1 MLDVKKIRLILE
13 LRESGISDSIIL
25 SAIEKIPREK
35 FIPENFRN
43 QAYDNLALPIGD
55 NQTISQP
62 FVVAKM
68 TQLLELESK
77 HKVLE
82 IGTGSG
88 YQSAVLSKLVRRVY
102 TIERIKNLS
111 IKAENI
117 FKELNSDL
125 KINIPCSGNLTSWAL
140 EGVLLL
146 NSSLTV
152 ESNNPNSH
160 QNIGWKFFTDKV
172 IEVLGNKK
180 DMVYILW
187 GKNAQLK
194 KSLINT
200 QENLVIESAHPS
212 PFSADKGFFGS
223 KPFSKTNDYLID
235 KGKRPI
241 NWKLV

>member
-13 LRESGISDSIIL
+13 LRESGISDAKIL

-68 TQLLELESK
+68 TELLELESK

-117 FKELNSDL
+117 FKELKISNIVPKYADGNLGWKEQIPFDRIIITAATSNISQEISSQIDEGGIIVSPINSKNKQIIVKYK
-125 KINIPCSGNLTSWAL
+125 KINNVLESETYDDVLFVPNLSG
-140 EGVLLL
+140 
-146 NSSLTV
+146 
-152 ESNNPNSH
+152 
-160 QNIGWKFFTDKV
+160 
-172 IEVLGNKK
+172 IE
-180 DMVYILW
+180 
-187 GKNAQLK
+187 
-194 KSLINT
+194 
-200 QENLVIESAHPS
+200 
-212 PFSADKGFFGS
+212 
-223 KPFSKTNDYLID
+223 
-235 KGKRPI
+235 
-241 NWKLV
+241 

>member
-13 LRESGISDSIIL
+13 LRESGISDAKIL

-43 QAYDNLALPIGD
+43 QANDNLALPIGD

-82 IGTGSG
+82 VGTGSG

-117 FKELNSDL
+117 FKELKISNIVTKYADGNLGWKEQIPFDRIIITAATSHISKEISSQIDEGGIIVSPINSKNKQIIIKYK
-125 KINIPCSGNLTSWAL
+125 KINNVLESETYDDVLFVPNLSG
-140 EGVLLL
+140 
-146 NSSLTV
+146 
-152 ESNNPNSH
+152 
-160 QNIGWKFFTDKV
+160 
-172 IEVLGNKK
+172 
-180 DMVYILW
+180 
-187 GKNAQLK
+187 
-194 KSLINT
+194 T
-200 QENLVIESAHPS
+200 Q
-212 PFSADKGFFGS
+212 
-223 KPFSKTNDYLID
+223 
-235 KGKRPI
+235 
-241 NWKLV
+241 

>member
-13 LRESGISDSIIL
+13 LRESGISDAKIL

-82 IGTGSG
+82 VGTGSG
-88 YQSAVLSKLVRRVY
+88 YQSAVLSQLVRRVY

-117 FKELNSDL
+117 FKELKISNIVTKYADGNLGWKEQIPFDRIIITAATSHISKEISSQIDEGGIIVSPINSKNKQIIIKYK
-125 KINIPCSGNLTSWAL
+125 KINNVLESETYDDVLFVPNLSG
-140 EGVLLL
+140 
-146 NSSLTV
+146 
-152 ESNNPNSH
+152 
-160 QNIGWKFFTDKV
+160 
-172 IEVLGNKK
+172 
-180 DMVYILW
+180 
-187 GKNAQLK
+187 
-194 KSLINT
+194 T
-200 QENLVIESAHPS
+200 Q
-212 PFSADKGFFGS
+212 
-223 KPFSKTNDYLID
+223 
-235 KGKRPI
+235 
-241 NWKLV
+241 

>member
-13 LRESGISDSIIL
+13 LRESGISDAKIL

-82 IGTGSG
+82 VGTGSG
-88 YQSAVLSKLVRRVY
+88 YQSAVLSKLARRVY

-117 FKELNSDL
+117 FKELKISNIVTKYADGNLGWKEQIPFDRIIITAATSNISKEISSQIDEGGIIVSPINNKNKQIIIKYK
-125 KINIPCSGNLTSWAL
+125 KINNVLESETYDDVLFVPNLSG
-140 EGVLLL
+140 
-146 NSSLTV
+146 
-152 ESNNPNSH
+152 
-160 QNIGWKFFTDKV
+160 
-172 IEVLGNKK
+172 
-180 DMVYILW
+180 
-187 GKNAQLK
+187 
-194 KSLINT
+194 T
-200 QENLVIESAHPS
+200 Q
-212 PFSADKGFFGS
+212 
-223 KPFSKTNDYLID
+223 
-235 KGKRPI
+235 
-241 NWKLV
+241 

>member
-13 LRESGISDSIIL
+13 LRESGISDAKIL

-82 IGTGSG
+82 VGTGSG

-117 FKELNSDL
+117 FKELKISNIVTKYADGNLGWKEQIPFDRIIITAATSHISKEISSQIDEGGIIVSPINSKNKQIIIKYK
-125 KINIPCSGNLTSWAL
+125 KINNVLESETYDDVLFVPNLY
-140 EGVLLL
+140 G
-146 NSSLTV
+146 
-152 ESNNPNSH
+152 
-160 QNIGWKFFTDKV
+160 
-172 IEVLGNKK
+172 
-180 DMVYILW
+180 
-187 GKNAQLK
+187 
-194 KSLINT
+194 T
-200 QENLVIESAHPS
+200 Q
-212 PFSADKGFFGS
+212 
-223 KPFSKTNDYLID
+223 
-235 KGKRPI
+235 
-241 NWKLV
+241 

>member
-13 LRESGISDSIIL
+13 LRESGISDSKIL
-25 SAIEKIPREK
+25 SAIENIPREK

-68 TQLLELESK
+68 TQLLELDTK

-111 IKAENI
+111 VKAENI
-117 FKELNSDL
+117 FKELKISNIVPKYADGNLGWKEQIPFDRIIITAATSNISQEISSQIDEGGIIVSPINSKNKQIIVKYK
-125 KINIPCSGNLTSWAL
+125 KINNVLESETYDDVLFVPNLSG
-140 EGVLLL
+140 
-146 NSSLTV
+146 
-152 ESNNPNSH
+152 
-160 QNIGWKFFTDKV
+160 
-172 IEVLGNKK
+172 IE
-180 DMVYILW
+180 
-187 GKNAQLK
+187 
-194 KSLINT
+194 
-200 QENLVIESAHPS
+200 
-212 PFSADKGFFGS
+212 
-223 KPFSKTNDYLID
+223 
-235 KGKRPI
+235 
-241 NWKLV
+241 